1 MFIPILLRPEV
12 NNVKPYFDCEGFPL
26 KPWSGLDA
34 WRSMGDGQAHNSA
47 MIYKFKSKAAGDLIL
62 LEPQGMQFLQIIG
75 KTPGPQGIID
85 APEMP
90 AAITALQQ
98 AVQQQEAAQAQA
110 VADAAAQGQPAPRL
124 EGISLRQRSK
134 PIIDMLQ
141 RCHQAG
147 QPIVW
152 GV

>member
-1 MFIPILLRPEV
+1 M
-12 NNVKPYFDCEGFPL
+12 N
-26 KPWSGLDA
+26 
-34 WRSMGDGQAHNSA
+34 DGQAHNSA
-47 MIYKFKSKAAGDLIL
+47 MLYKFKSKAAGDLIL
-62 LEPQGMQFLQIIG
+62 LEPQGVQFLQIIG

-90 AAITALQQ
+90 AAIAALQQ

-110 VADAAAQGQPAPRL
+110 VADAAAHGQPAPRL

-141 RCHQAG
+141 RCHQAD

>member
-1 MFIPILLRPEV
+1 MVPCVNIHLRLAAT
-12 NNVKPYFDCEGFPL
+12 FL
-26 KPWSGLDA
+26 
-34 WRSMGDGQAHNSA
+34 GQ
-47 MIYKFKSKAAGDLIL
+47 
-62 LEPQGMQFLQIIG
+62 
-75 KTPGPQGIID
+75 
-85 APEMP
+85 
-90 AAITALQQ
+90 
-98 AVQQQEAAQAQA
+98 AQAQA

-141 RCHQAG
+141 RCHQAA